1 MRFLD
6 YLFHGK
12 ELKAIGNYFK
22 MLNGYSPTFTSFSGG
37 VYEMDLTRTAVN
49 NFATHCSKLK
59 PEIEGSALK
68 TLEKTLQHKPNYFMD
83 TTKFIKRLATYVAV
97 EHTAFIIPIEDEYG
111 RLCGWYPLRAERC
124 EVIECE
130 GQLYLRYLFANGSY
144 GAIEFE
150 RVGIMTD
157 FEYKDD
163 LFGEDNSTLAPT
175 MQLIHTQNEGI
186 INAVKNS
193 ANIRF
198 LAKVA
203 NMLKPEDIKK
213 ERKNNTFAPKRH
225 KTKIIQENSC
235 KKTRKIVKPQYMYE
249 QMAHHSVM
257 RVFVPIAMRGMY
269 YHVYGSIPGKGVHR
283 GKRTVE
289 RWIREDSRN
298 CKYIYKLDI
307 RHFFESVPHR
317 RLKKALKRKIRDR
330 ELLKK
335 LFIIIDSH
343 KPGLPLGYYPSQWFG
358 NFYLQ
363 PLDHFIMEQLHVKH
377 YIRYMDDMVIFGNNK
392 KELHKARLQIEKFI
406 TEELGLQ
413 IKKNW
418 QVFRFDYVDRKG
430 KRRGRPLDFMGF
442 KFYRD
447 RTTIRKSILQGIR
460 GKVNRVK
467 RKEKITWV
475 DAGSLLSRLGWI
487 WHSDTY
493 AYYERY
499 IKPYVK
505 VKVLKTLVSKHAR
518 KENIR
523 NGMVRSR
530 KHRRRKTERAGYNK
544 QPAPCI

>member
-1 MRFLD
+1 MISFNGVSEQLYIPEEQIKDIHNESKGKSKKEQAQIVKANVEHYR
-6 YLFHGK
+6 K
-12 ELKAIGNYFK
+12 EL
-22 MLNGYSPTFTSFSGG
+22 
-37 VYEMDLTRTAVN
+37 D
-49 NFATHCSKLK
+49 
-59 PEIEGSALK
+59 
-68 TLEKTLQHKPNYFMD
+68 
-83 TTKFIKRLATYVAV
+83 KRL
-97 EHTAFIIPIEDEYG
+97 
-111 RLCGWYPLRAERC
+111 
-124 EVIECE
+124 
-130 GQLYLRYLFANGSY
+130 
-144 GAIEFE
+144 
-150 RVGIMTD
+150 
-157 FEYKDD
+157 
-163 LFGEDNSTLAPT
+163 
-175 MQLIHTQNEGI
+175 
-186 INAVKNS
+186 
-193 ANIRF
+193 
-198 LAKVA
+198 
-203 NMLKPEDIKK
+203 
-213 ERKNNTFAPKRH
+213 KNNTFAPKRH

-518 KENIR
+518 KENER
-523 NGMVRSR
+523 NGMVRNR
-530 KHRRRKTERAGYNK
+530 KHRRRETKRAGYNK

>member
-1 MRFLD
+1 
-6 YLFHGK
+6 
-12 ELKAIGNYFK
+12 
-22 MLNGYSPTFTSFSGG
+22 
-37 VYEMDLTRTAVN
+37 
-49 NFATHCSKLK
+49 
-59 PEIEGSALK
+59 
-68 TLEKTLQHKPNYFMD
+68 
-83 TTKFIKRLATYVAV
+83 
-97 EHTAFIIPIEDEYG
+97 
-111 RLCGWYPLRAERC
+111 
-124 EVIECE
+124 
-130 GQLYLRYLFANGSY
+130 
-144 GAIEFE
+144 
-150 RVGIMTD
+150 
-157 FEYKDD
+157 
-163 LFGEDNSTLAPT
+163 
-175 MQLIHTQNEGI
+175 
-186 INAVKNS
+186 
-193 ANIRF
+193 
-198 LAKVA
+198 
-203 NMLKPEDIKK
+203 
-213 ERKNNTFAPKRH
+213 
-225 KTKIIQENSC
+225 
-235 KKTRKIVKPQYMYE
+235 MYE

-518 KENIR
+518 KENER

-530 KHRRRKTERAGYNK
+530 KHCRRETKRAGYNK